1 MRRLVA
7 LDLPAGQRF
16 VDELQRAWDSG
27 DAVLPVDQRLDARSK
42 RALMESMRVGVCV
55 TDDDAIAWSD
65 DPTIDDGDAL
75 VMATSGTTGRAKGVV
90 LTHDALQASADSSNR
105 ALGASAN
112 DHWLACLPLAHIGGL
127 SVVVRALLGGSKLTV
142 HDGFDARA
150 VEQSASEGCNL
161 VSLVPTAL
169 RRIDPSLFRS
179 VLLGGSR
186 PPIDRPSNV
195 IATYGLTESGSGVV
209 YDGRPLPG
217 VEIECSGTG
226 EVLIRGRMLMRC
238 YRDGTTS
245 IDADGWLHTGDSGT
259 FADGVLNVTGR
270 LDDLIKTGGEKVWP
284 DQVEKI
290 LQGLMGDHQ
299 FCVVG
304 VDDPEWGQK
313 VVLVTTYK
321 GLTLDRV
328 RSLVK
333 ESLPAFCAPKEIV
346 VLDTLPTTALGKI
359 RRAECTALAARV
371 LASRS

>member
-1 MRRLVA
+1 
-7 LDLPAGQRF
+7 
-16 VDELQRAWDSG
+16 
-27 DAVLPVDQRLDARSK
+27 
-42 RALMESMRVGVCV
+42 MESMRVGVCV

-90 LTHDALQASADSSNR
+90 LTHEALKASADSSNQ

-142 HDGFDARA
+142 HGGFDARA

-169 RRIDPSLFRS
+169 RRIDPSLFRT

-186 PPIDRPSNV
+186 PPIDRPPNV
-195 IATYGLTESGSGVV
+195 IATYGLTETGSGVV

-217 VEIECSGTG
+217 VDIRCSDTG

-245 IDADGWLHTGDSGT
+245 IDSDGWLHTGDSGT
-259 FADGVLNVTGR
+259 FADGILDITGR

-284 DQVEKI
+284 DQVEKT
-290 LQGLMGDHQ
+290 LQGLMGVHQ

-313 VVLVTTYK
+313 VVLVTTHN
-321 GLTLDRV
+321 GVTLDQV
-328 RSLVK
+328 RWLVK
-333 ESLPAFCAPKEIV
+333 ESLPAYCAPKEIV
-346 VLDTLPTTALGKI
+346 VLDTLPATALGKI